1 MRKGPALVTHVVL
14 LGDSIFDNAAYVGG
28 GPDVTAHLAGMLPA
42 GWRVTLAAVDGSVA
56 SGVHRQL
63 ADIPEDATHLVVSAG
78 GNDALGHLS
87 ILDRA
92 VTSSAETLADLA
104 EIAERFE
111 DRYGAM
117 LQAVLERGL
126 PVTLC
131 TVYYP
136 SFPDEVTQR
145 LAVTALSVF
154 NDVILRRA
162 FAAGLPVIDLRLVCN
177 DPGDYANPIEPS
189 VQGGRKIA
197 ATILRVLAEHDFRRR
212 SSAVFVGG
220 QTRD

>member
-1 MRKGPALVTHVVL
+1 MTHVVL
-14 LGDSIFDNAAYVGG
+14 LGDSIFDNAAYVEG
-28 GPDVTAHLAGMLPA
+28 GPDVTAHLAGMLPEA
-42 GWRVTLAAVDGSVA
+42 WRVTLAAVDGSVA
-56 SGVHRQL
+56 SDVHRQL
-63 ADIPEDATHLVVSAG
+63 SDIPEDATHLMVSAG

-87 ILDRA
+87 ILDRP
-92 VTSSAETLADLA
+92 VSSSAETLAELA
-104 EIAERFE
+104 AIAERFE
-111 DRYGAM
+111 ERYGGM
-117 LQAVLERGL
+117 LEAVLRRNL

-154 NDVILRRA
+154 NDVILRHA
-162 FAAGLPVIDLRLVCN
+162 FAAGLPVIDLRLVCD

-197 ATILRVLAEHDFRRR
+197 ATILRVLEEHDFGRRA
-212 SSAVFVGG
+212 STVFTGDE
-220 QTRD
+220 TD